1 MPERTSQRASQDLR
15 VNFFRPRPG
24 FMRKEVTII
33 WLTLVAWGLVTF
45 GLPLY
50 VGMQHTDPVR
60 TLEESPTLLG
70 LPFYF
75 LFEGQ
80 LVIVWFI
87 LICFIFN
94 SLIDWLTTSYRS
106 RR

>member
-1 MPERTSQRASQDLR
+1 MPEKPSQREQQDLR

-33 WLTLVAWGLVTF
+33 WLTLIAWGLVTF
-45 GLPLY
+45 GLPLH
-50 VGMQHTDPVR
+50 VAMQHTDPVR
-60 TLEESPTLLG
+60 TLAETPTLFG

-94 SLIDWLTTSYRS
+94 SLLDWLSTSYRS